1 MNKVTFQID
10 FDARN
15 TPFWTYTYWAMSNG
29 WGGSPIKMRPNVV
42 HVNSPITEA
51 MRLVRSPYPV
61 VMRYYP
67 RPD

>member
-1 MNKVTFQID
+1 MKRVTFQID
-10 FDARN
+10 FDAQN
-15 TPFWTYTYWAMSNG
+15 TQFWTYTYWSMSNG

-42 HVNSPITEA
+42 HVNTSIAEA
-51 MRLVRSPYPV
+51 MRLVRATDSA